1 MNVKEKKGSR
11 HCMRHSMRTCCER
24 KWQRRKSTA
33 KGRRREMKE
42 VEARE
47 ERSEGTKTRG
57 RRSREEAG
65 KKQGRRERKRSRFGR
80 RNPRLH
86 PLYMSQSKKNKKR
99 GNRWEK
105 RVKYT
110 IALLSFTRRGIHR
123 SFSPAFSTC
132 SSVDDDILS
141 S

>member
-1 MNVKEKKGSR
+1 
-11 HCMRHSMRTCCER
+11 MRENGREG
-24 KWQRRKSTA
+24 KSTD
-33 KGRRREMKE
+33 KGRKGERKE

-47 ERSEGTKTRG
+47 ERSEGT
-57 RRSREEAG
+57 RRPGEEEEG
-65 KKQGRRERKRSRFGR
+65 KKLGRSRERKRSRFGR
-80 RNPRLH
+80 RNPSLH

-123 SFSPAFSTC
+123 SFSQHLFSTC
-132 SSVDDDILS
+132 SSS